1 MPADEHVGFLRKAA
15 DKLMTIALL
24 LIPHPIR
31 FRAYIFVDRDKTGAW
46 SGNGGGKTKM
56 RRGNAITIQ
65 YKVSRSRERR
75 EFGNKQ
81 PLRSVYMFR
90 WKFSYLEFDS
100 SALPFASLLVLQGG

>member
-46 SGNGGGKTKM
+46 SGKGGEKNK
-56 RRGNAITIQ
+56 NAEG
-65 YKVSRSRERR
+65 ERD
-75 EFGNKQ
+75 NNTVQ
-81 PLRSVYMFR
+81 SV
-90 WKFSYLEFDS
+90 KI
-100 SALPFASLLVLQGG
+100 